1 MSRGPSLASLAW
13 RNLWRNRRRTLIT
26 LFGIAFGLFLSIIF
40 TGLGD
45 SSYAD
50 LIDYGSRM
58 GGGHVAVQ
66 HEEFLDSP
74 SLKHTVPDAEELVA
88 VAWGPRAFDAAPSAT
103 LTLVKTALTDGTLAR
118 LPVDDRALL
127 VRKVLQRQ
135 PFSDLAGSTPPA
147 PLMRRFR
154 AALRALIRL
163 AAPALVPA
171 SDPGAD

>member
-1 MSRGPSLASLAW
+1 MAQGLKEQGLEVGLVLA
-13 RNLWRNRRRTLIT
+13 
-26 LFGIAFGLFLSIIF
+26 
-40 TGLGD
+40 LG
-45 SSYAD
+45 A
-50 LIDYGSRM
+50 
-58 GGGHVAVQ
+58 HAPVAQ
-66 HEEFLDSP
+66 APD
-74 SLKHTVPDAEELVA
+74 PDAEELVA